1 MGTHSLAI
9 TALSRIEATRRDAQR
24 RQQQHA
30 KKLLHDGPS
39 FRERLE
45 ASDAIIR
52 EHQESELELRRTYG
66 LEAIRLANAILQQR
80 RF

>member
-24 RQQQHA
+24 RQQEH
-30 KKLLHDGPS
+30 KNRLYTGPS

-66 LEAIRLANAILQQR
+66 PEAIKIANAILQQR